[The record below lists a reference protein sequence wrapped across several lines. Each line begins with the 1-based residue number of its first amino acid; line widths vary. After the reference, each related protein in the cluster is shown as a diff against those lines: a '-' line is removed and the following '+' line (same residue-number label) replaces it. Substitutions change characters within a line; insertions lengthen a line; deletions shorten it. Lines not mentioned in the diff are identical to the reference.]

1 MFSPENFT
9 SVLNSYL
16 PEPHASLLNGIL
28 FGENL
33 KTSKIFYEEVKRVGL
48 LHLVVLSGTNITILS
63 SIIGS
68 LTKNLSKSISI
79 LINILIIILF
89 TIFVGAKAP
98 IIRAAI
104 MSIIT
109 LVAVLYGRK
118 SAALY
123 SLFIS
128 FVLISLFKPEWIGTI
143 SLQLSYGASLGIIL
157 FGTVHERKKECDLV
171 EKIKFTIWKELKPSL
186 AAQVFTA
193 PLIFFWF
200 KQVSFIAPLPN
211 ILVAFLIGPLMVFGF
226 LASVLGRIHF
236 ILGIIPAYICYGLLS
251 YMIFVIKL
259 LSKVPFGYMAF

>member
-1 MFSPENFT
+1 MISPENFT

-33 KTSKIFYEEVKRVGL
+33 KTSKIFYEEVKRIGL

-68 LTKNLSKSISI
+68 LTKNLSKPISI

-89 TIFVGAKAP
+89 TIFVGAEAP
-98 IIRAAI
+98 IIRASI

-128 FVLISLFKPEWIGTI
+128 FVLIALFKSEWIGTI
-143 SLQLSYGASLGIIL
+143 SLQLSYGASMGIIL
-157 FGTVHERKKECDLV
+157 FGIVHERKKERGFFENMQSSV
-171 EKIKFTIWKELKPSL
+171 WKELKPSL
-186 AAQVFTA
+186 AAQIFTV

-200 KQVSFIAPLPN
+200 KQVSFIAPISN
-211 ILVAFLIGPLMVFGF
+211 ILVSFLIGPLMVFGF
-226 LASVLGRIHF
+226 LASVLGKIHF

-251 YMIFVIKL
+251 YMILVIKL
-259 LSKVPFGYMAF
+259 LSKIPFGYMAF

>member
-1 MFSPENFT
+1 MSMFSLENFT
-9 SVLNSYL
+9 SVLNAYL

-28 FGENL
+28 FGVNL
-33 KTSKIFYEEVKRVGL
+33 KTSKVFFEEIRQVGL

-68 LTKNLSKSISI
+68 LTKKFSKPISI

-89 TIFVGAKAP
+89 TLFVGVKAP
-98 IIRAAI
+98 ILRAAI

-109 LVAVLYGRK
+109 LVAILYGKK

-128 FVLISLFKPEWIGTI
+128 FVLILLFKPAWIGTI

-157 FGTVHERKKECDLV
+157 FGTVYERKEGNFL
-171 EKIKFTIWKELKPSL
+171 EKIQSALWKELKPSL
-186 AAQVFTA
+186 AAQIFTA

-200 KQVSFIAPLPN
+200 KQISFIAPISN
-211 ILVAFLIGPLMVFGF
+211 VLVSFLIGPLMAFGF
-226 LASVLGRIHF
+226 LASVLGSVHPY
-236 ILGIIPAYICYGLLS
+236 LGIVPAYICYGLLS

-259 LSKVPFGYMAF
+259 LSRIPYV